1 MPNKKRRHL
10 RTEFMVAHFKA
21 IAFTFKHLSFEQV
34 GLLHKAEDQV
44 GLHFTQFLKAFQLQ
58 ELMYLSTCNRVEFF
72 LVSEREIDHEFL
84 HWFVHAIKPE
94 LTKVAIA
101 DYVHAAEVFEG
112 VEAVKH
118 LMRLSASLESMVVGE
133 REIIT
138 QVRQA
143 FEVSK
148 QAGLV
153 GDTIRLIMRQNIE
166 AAKQVFNDTSVALHP
181 VSVVSLAV
189 RALKDRMEGVD
200 QPNISMIGAG
210 KTMQSFAN
218 YLHKE
223 IRANYFVFNR
233 TKEKAAQIAQQ
244 LNGKAYDLSALSA
257 FSEPITFIIACTGS
271 SEEILNAE
279 LISQLNAHKKLQLAI
294 DLAIPAD
301 INKLAI
307 HNEGA
312 DYIGLT
318 ELESIAK
325 NNLEH
330 RQTAI
335 IEAEDLI
342 QQHLEIFEALYK
354 ERQVEKAFSDIPNQ
368 IKLAKEK
375 AINEVFS
382 QDIATLDDNAKNIL
396 LKAMNY
402 LEKKAN
408 AAVMTAAK
416 SELL

>member
-1 MPNKKRRHL
+1 
-10 RTEFMVAHFKA
+10 MVAHFKA

-44 GLHFTQFLKAFQLQ
+44 GSHFTQFLKAFQLQ

-72 LVSEREIDHEFL
+72 LVTEREIDHEFL
-84 HWFVHAIKPE
+84 HWFIHAIKPE
-94 LTKVAIA
+94 LTKAAIA
-101 DYVHAAEVFEG
+101 DYVHAAEVFDG
-112 VEAVKH
+112 VDAIQH

-166 AAKQVFNDTSVALHP
+166 AAKQVFNDTSIALHP

-189 RALKDRMEGVD
+189 RVLKNRMEGITH
-200 QPNISMIGAG
+200 PNILIVGAG
-210 KTMQSFAN
+210 QTMQSFAN

-223 IRANYFVFNR
+223 TKANYFIFNR
-233 TKEKAAQIAQQ
+233 TKEKAEQIAQK
-244 LNGKAYDLSALSA
+244 LNGKAYDLSALSVLN
-257 FSEPITFIIACTGS
+257 EPIAFIIACTGS
-271 SEEILNAE
+271 SEEILTAD
-279 LISQLNAHKKLQLAI
+279 LINQLNKHNSLQLAI

-307 HNEGA
+307 HAGGA
-312 DYIGLT
+312 EYIGLA
-318 ELESIAK
+318 ELETIAK

-330 RQTAI
+330 RHTAI

-342 QQHLEIFEALYK
+342 QQHIEIFEALYK

-368 IKLAKEK
+368 IKRAKEK

-382 QDIATLDDNAKNIL
+382 QDIATLDDHAKNVL

-408 AAVMTAAK
+408 AAIMTTAK

>member
-1 MPNKKRRHL
+1 
-10 RTEFMVAHFKA
+10 MVAHFKA
-21 IAFTFKHLSFEQV
+21 VAFTFKHLSFEQI
-34 GLLHKAEDQV
+34 GLLHKAEDHV

-58 ELMYLSTCNRVEFF
+58 ELMYLTTCNRVEFF
-72 LVSEREIDHEFL
+72 LVTEREIDPEFL
-84 HWFVHAIKPE
+84 HWFVHAIQPE
-94 LTKVAIA
+94 LSKPAIA
-101 DYVHAAEVFEG
+101 DYVRAAEVFEG
-112 VEAVKH
+112 IDAIQH

-166 AAKQVFNDTSVALHP
+166 AAKQVFNDTSIALHP

-189 RALKDRMEGVD
+189 RALKDKMEGLS
-200 QPNISMIGAG
+200 QSNIVMIGAG
-210 KTMQSFAN
+210 QTMQSFAN
-218 YLHKE
+218 YLQKE
-223 IRANYFVFNR
+223 TKANYFVFNR
-233 TKEKAAQIAQQ
+233 TKEKAEQIAQK
-244 LNGKAYDLSALSA
+244 LSGKAYDLSALPQ
-257 FSEPITFIIACTGS
+257 FSEAITFIIACTGS
-271 SEEILNAE
+271 SDEILDAN
-279 LISQLNAHKKLQLAI
+279 LISQLNTHKHLQLAI

-307 HNEGA
+307 TSEGA
-312 DYIGLT
+312 DYIGLA
-318 ELESIAK
+318 ELETLAK

-330 RQTAI
+330 RHMAI
-335 IEAEDLI
+335 IEAEALI
-342 QQHLEIFEALYK
+342 QQHVEIFEALYK

-382 QDIATLDDNAKNIL
+382 QDIAALDDNAKTIL